1 MTSRS
6 TLPPRSSIAVAFAL
20 ALGGANLAQAVPSGS
35 DTFNDITIY
44 RQLGYAFGF
53 SNATPSGLFGA
64 VGGGGAGGTGGFGGM
79 ISQPSPILLSGAP
92 IVGGGAQGGGD
103 QSPSVEPVVQV
114 PETGIGK
121 LGFGLA
127 LALLALTARRQSDSR
142 RIAAGMP
149 SE

>member
-44 RQLGYAFGF
+44 RQLGY
-53 SNATPSGLFGA
+53 
-64 VGGGGAGGTGGFGGM
+64 
-79 ISQPSPILLSGAP
+79 SGAP

-114 PETGIGK
+114 PETGIGT